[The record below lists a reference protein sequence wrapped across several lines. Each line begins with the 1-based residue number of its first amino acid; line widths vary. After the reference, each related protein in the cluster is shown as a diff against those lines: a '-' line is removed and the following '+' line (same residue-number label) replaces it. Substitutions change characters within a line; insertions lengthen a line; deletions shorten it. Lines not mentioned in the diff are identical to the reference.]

1 KAALPVSEGQILTV
15 KVLEAHANNPADGIA
30 RIEGYVLD
38 IEDGGHRL
46 GQTVR
51 VVVEKAYR
59 TYARARLVDS

>member
-1 KAALPVSEGQILTV
+1 MPTTRLTGLPALE
-15 KVLEAHANNPADGIA
+15 
-30 RIEGYVLD
+30 RYVLD
-38 IEDGGHRL
+38 IEDGGSRL